1 MHVVAISNYANSKLK
16 RNLDLA
22 LAGLGVILLAP
33 LMGIIALLIWVLMG
47 RPIFFKQA
55 RPGLYGKPFQLT
67 KFRTMTEA
75 RDDQG
80 HLLPDKQRLT
90 PLGCFL
96 RKTSLDELPEL
107 WDVLRGDMSL
117 VGPRPLLT
125 EYLPYYTER
134 EQLRHRILPGITG
147 LAQTSGRNFLPW
159 NQRLELDVQYALNCS
174 LCFDI
179 LILVRTFI
187 KVAAQKD
194 VAVVPGSV
202 SDKLTVC
209 RNQKQ

>member
-134 EQLRHRILPGITG
+134 EQLRHAVRPGITG
-147 LAQTSGRNFLPW
+147 LAQISGRNYLPW
-159 NQRLELDVQYALNCS
+159 DQRLELDVQYVTKCNLKED
-174 LCFDI
+174 L
-179 LILVRTFI
+179 LILSRTFL
-187 KVAAQKD
+187 KVLTCKD
-194 VAVVPGSV
+194 VIATPGTLYENLSTYRV
-202 SDKLTVC
+202 KA
-209 RNQKQ
+209 